1 MDTQP
6 ATCAVCQGTASRP
19 LYPVRDLVLGEK
31 GEWPFVCCVACGHGY
46 LDPRPTNAALAAF
59 YAALYTPQN
68 TEIMRRVGESAF
80 EQRLQ
85 KRRVRAI
92 RRALEGVPSRVM
104 DVGAGLGFYLARL
117 AAAFPDAEAIGVD
130 TSPQAAE
137 AAKKQGVRIL
147 AQPFEDLEQD
157 AGSVDLLSMNHLL
170 EHLPDPGAFLSKAH
184 ALLSVGGVLQV
195 EVPRLDGWARRLFG
209 RWYWP
214 HLPPQHLQLFS
225 REGLQVLLEQHGF
238 DVVSQHTSGY
248 PATWLATLILLV
260 RHTVGSQ
267 SRHARNWGVRL
278 PVVCLGLAFL
288 PVAAALDILLA
299 PLLNRAGGGDI
310 LTVVARAR

>member
-1 MDTQP
+1 METQP
-6 ATCAVCQGTASRP
+6 AACVVCRGTTP
-19 LYPVRDLVLGEK
+19 THQYVVQDLVLGEE
-31 GEWPFVCCVACGHGY
+31 GEWPFVCCSACGHGY
-46 LDPRPTNAALAAF
+46 LDPRPTDSALAAF
-59 YAALYTPQN
+59 YASLYTPQN
-68 TEIMRRVGESAF
+68 TEIMRRVGESGF

-92 RRALEGVPSRVM
+92 RRALKGVPSRIM

-137 AAKKQGVRIL
+137 AAGRQGVRIL
-147 AQPFEDLEQD
+147 AQPFENLELD
-157 AGSVDLLSMNHLL
+157 AGSVDVLCMNHLL
-170 EHLPDPGAFLSKAH
+170 EHLSDPGAFLSKAH
-184 ALLSVGGVLQV
+184 GLMKPGGILQV
-195 EVPRLDGWARRLFG
+195 EIPRLDGWARRLFG

-225 REGLQVLLEQHGF
+225 RNGFQTLLEHHGF

-248 PATWLATLILLV
+248 PATVLATLIFTV
-260 RHTVGSQ
+260 RHTVGSK
-267 SRHARNWGVRL
+267 SRHAGNWLIRL
-278 PVVCLGLAFL
+278 PVVCVGLAL
-288 PVAAALDILLA
+288 VPLAAAFDVLLA
-299 PLLNRAGGGDI
+299 PVLDRVGGGDI